1 MTEHSSL
8 DIFGNTHREWQ
19 GKKSTKAK
27 SSKRKIEKINQLFLN
42 KTNQKTK
49 RNILK
54 WISMMLVI
62 SLYFF
67 VFFYIIKLAG
77 TNELDSTN
85 NRRESVYTHKQK
97 EINYTCL
104 AKRLRD
110 VFKKTNTLQ
119 HHNIFI
125 NKSEGEI
132 KVHFT
137 KCNTNK

>member
-1 MTEHSSL
+1 MCLIHLWEVLSEKEESA
-8 DIFGNTHREWQ
+8 R
-19 GKKSTKAK
+19 AK
-27 SSKRKIEKINQLFLN
+27 SSKRKIENMNQLFLN
-42 KTNQKTK
+42 KTNQKTR

-54 WISMMLVI
+54 WISMMLAI

-67 VFFYIIKLAG
+67 VFFYIIRLVD
-77 TNELDSTN
+77 TNKPGPTN

-97 EINYTCL
+97 GINYTCL
-104 AKRLRD
+104 NKRLRD
-110 VFKKTNTLQ
+110 VFKKINTLQ

-137 KCNTNK
+137 KCNTNKEKT